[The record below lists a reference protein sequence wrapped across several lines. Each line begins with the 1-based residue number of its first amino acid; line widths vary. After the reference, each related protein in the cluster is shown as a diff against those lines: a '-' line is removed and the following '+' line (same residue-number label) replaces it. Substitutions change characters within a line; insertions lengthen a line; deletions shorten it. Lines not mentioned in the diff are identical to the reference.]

1 MSKTENEQRPVVAFA
16 AIDPYVETNI
26 VPPTERKYAGSERV
40 QWGPGDRYPAYILE
54 LFESCPTLRSV
65 ISGCVDFITGDQVL
79 FRGDSAAKMNA
90 DGDNPRDVV
99 ADLALSMER
108 LGGIAINVVRGKD
121 GKPLHVYALDV
132 STIRSNADNTVFWY
146 SKKWGRGN
154 PDPVRLPEYIPGLE
168 NKWAS
173 LTEKERNE
181 AASSLVFIKTDKMR
195 VYPSPCFA
203 AAVKACEIERNI
215 DDYHLNSLEN
225 GFVASAIVNFCN
237 GIPADEQ
244 KEEILRNLNE
254 VAGGH
259 QNAGRILA
267 NFADS
272 KDNMAV
278 IQTLKTEDFGE
289 RYAALAKHSRQQI
302 YTSFRANPNLFGIPT
317 ESLGFSS
324 EEYETAFKLFN
335 RTHVRP
341 IQTLITDAFEYIFGE
356 KVLEIRPFTLDG
368 AGETVVQ

>member
-1 MSKTENEQRPVVAFA
+1 MNKPENEQRPVVAFA

-132 STIRSNADNTVFWY
+132 STIRSNSDNTVFWY
-146 SKKWGRGN
+146 SKKWGKGN
-154 PDPVRLPEYIPGLE
+154 PDPVRLPEYIPGLADT
-168 NKWAS
+168 WAS

-195 VYPSPCFA
+195 VYPSPCYA

>member
-1 MSKTENEQRPVVAFA
+1 MNKPENEQRPVVAFA

-99 ADLALSMER
+99 ADLGLSMER

-132 STIRSNADNTVFWY
+132 STIRSNSDNTVFWY
-146 SKKWGRGN
+146 SKKWGKSN
-154 PDPVRLPEYIPGLE
+154 PDPVRLPEYIPGLAD
-168 NKWAS
+168 KWTTMDERA
-173 LTEKERNE
+173 RNE

-195 VYPSPCFA
+195 VYPSPCYA

-225 GFVASAIVNFCN
+225 GFSASAIINLLN

-244 KEEILRNLNE
+244 KREIE
-254 VAGGH
+254 KDICEKFTGH
-259 QNAGRILA
+259 QNSGRVA
-267 NFADS
+267 VNFADD
-272 KDNMAV
+272 KEHMAV

-368 AGETVVQ
+368 AGETTVQ

>member
-1 MSKTENEQRPVVAFA
+1 MNKPENEQRPVVAFA

-54 LFESCPTLRSV
+54 LYENCPTLRSV

-79 FRGDSAAKMNA
+79 FRGDSAAKLNA

-132 STIRSNADNTVFWY
+132 STIRSNSDNTVFWY
-146 SKKWGRGN
+146 SKKWGKGN

-203 AAVKACEIERNI
+203 AALKACEIERNI

-225 GFVASAIVNFCN
+225 GFAASAIVNFCN

-324 EEYETAFKLFN
+324 EEYETAFRLFN

>member
-1 MSKTENEQRPVVAFA
+1 MNKPENEQRPVVAFA

-146 SKKWGRGN
+146 SKKWGKGN
-154 PDPVRLPEYIPGLE
+154 PDPVRLPEYIPGLAD
-168 NKWAS
+168 KWA
-173 LTEKERNE
+173 TMDENARNE

-324 EEYETAFKLFN
+324 EEYETAFRLFN

-341 IQTLITDAFEYIFGE
+341 IQTLITDAFEYIFGD

>member
-1 MSKTENEQRPVVAFA
+1 MSKNENEQRPVVAFA
-16 AIDPYVETNI
+16 AIDPYIERNI

-40 QWGPGDRYPAYILE
+40 QWGPGDRYPAYILD
-54 LFESCPTLRSV
+54 LFDSCPTLRSV
-65 ISGCVDFITGDQVL
+65 ISGCVDFITGDEVL
-79 FRGDSAAKMNA
+79 FRGSSSAKMNA

-99 ADLALSMER
+99 SALALSMER
-108 LGGIAINVVRGKD
+108 LGGIALNVVRSKE

-146 SKKWGRGN
+146 SKKWGRPN
-154 PDPVRLPEYIPGLE
+154 ADPVRLPEYIPRLADE
-168 NKWAS
+168 WTKMDERA
-173 LTEKERNE
+173 RNE
-181 AASSLVFIKTDKMR
+181 AASSLVFIKSDKMR
-195 VYPSPCFA
+195 VYPSPCYA
-203 AAVKACEIERNI
+203 AAIKSCEIERSI

-225 GFVASAIVNFCN
+225 CFAASAIINFNN
-237 GIPADEQ
+237 GIPDDEQ
-244 KEEILRNLNE
+244 KKEIEKEVNE
-254 VAGGH
+254 KFSGH
-259 QNAGRILA
+259 SNAARIA
-267 NFADS
+267 VNFSPS

-289 RYAALAKHSRQQI
+289 RYSALSKHSRQQI

-341 IQTLITDAFEYIFGE
+341 IQAMITDTFEYIFGE

-368 AGETVVQ
+368 AGEATVQ